1 MRAILQGWFDF
12 KLKSFSC
19 NYDKCD
25 AIKCSVKMRS
35 PDLHSLKCINEGIFV
50 LSIIYSYI
58 THFHHSQQQ
67 VCDEYQLLLIVG
79 SSLDNFTTNI
89 QKKGWEGGGKCP
101 FSHDHFHAC
110 MAVMVTKPWLLY
122 HNIWKI
128 TKKISFYK
136 FTVISARTTVKM

>member
-1 MRAILQGWFDF
+1 M
-12 KLKSFSC
+12 
-19 NYDKCD
+19 
-25 AIKCSVKMRS
+25 
-35 PDLHSLKCINEGIFV
+35 
-50 LSIIYSYI
+50 SIIYSYI

-110 MAVMVTKPWLLY
+110 MAVMVTRPTTLPQYLKS
-122 HNIWKI
+122 HQKN
-128 TKKISFYK
+128 SFYK
-136 FTVISARTTVKM
+136 FTVISAASAALARRHLFTKLCVGAGPARQCTALQQQ